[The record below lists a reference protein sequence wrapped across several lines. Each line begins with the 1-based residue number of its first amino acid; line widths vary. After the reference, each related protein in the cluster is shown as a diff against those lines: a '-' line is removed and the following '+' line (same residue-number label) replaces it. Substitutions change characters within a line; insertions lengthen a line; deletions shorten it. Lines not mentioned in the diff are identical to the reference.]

1 MGVSQLKKILLLAS
15 VLGLASCAHHG
26 AALIESNPS
35 GAEVVDINEGTLLGV
50 TPFISRWKE
59 GDERK
64 FVNIRVQKDGY
75 ADKTTS
81 FWVSLRYKTRDAA
94 IKNAQSIEMNLEK
107 LN

>member
-1 MGVSQLKKILLLAS
+1 MGIGRVKKILIAAS
-15 VLGLASCAHHG
+15 TLMLASCAHHG

-35 GAEVVDINEGTLLGV
+35 GAEVVDVNEGTLLGV

-59 GDERK
+59 SGERK
-64 FVNIRVQKDGY
+64 FVNIRIQKEGY

-81 FWVSLRYKTRDAA
+81 FWVSLRHRSRDAA
-94 IKNAQSIEMNLEK
+94 IENAQSIEMNLDK